1 MHWTRTYSTRPGAPC
16 QCCLWQ
22 QESILHKTCV
32 VENPALSDV
41 PDISQHC
48 KALVDAGT
56 PFSGEKYVDVILR
69 LKEEF
74 DHRFA
79 DFKTH
84 RVTFQI
90 FASPISFDDD
100 APSVLQMKVIKLQC
114 NSKWSSG
121 RWAEKPTSLGI
132 FWENWPLASFGF
144 PECSSGPCAFLEA
157 RTSAKSSSPPW
168 TSISPSTG
176 PDLLMN
182 VFKTYWGSQ
191 LLPPSGQTSHDMPI
205 WH

>member
-1 MHWTRTYSTRPGAPC
+1 MHWTRTYKARGNLSVLPMTTRKHSPQNVCFGKPSS
-16 QCCLWQ
+16 LRRSW
-22 QESILHKTCV
+22 HF
-32 VENPALSDV
+32 PAL
-41 PDISQHC
+41 Q
-48 KALVDAGT
+48 GT
-56 PFSGEKYVDVILR
+56 CGCRHTIQWWEVCWCHFEATRG
-69 LKEEF
+69 F

-100 APSVLQMKVIKLQC
+100 APCVLQMKLIKLQW
-114 NSKWSSG
+114 NSKWRSG
-121 RWAEKPTSLGI
+121 RWVEKPTSLGI

-168 TSISPSTG
+168 TSISPSTR

-182 VFKTYWGSQ
+182 IFKTYWGSQ